1 MMGNKEIEMITRIN
15 KDIQNLISDMNIIVA
30 DMGIL
35 SQLIYDSEIS
45 RCDCDNENE
54 IKLRSHM

>member
-1 MMGNKEIEMITRIN
+1 MMGNKEIEMVMRIN
-15 KDIQNLISDMNIIVA
+15 KDIQSLISDLNIIVA

-35 SQLIYDSEIS
+35 SQLIYEKEIS
-45 RCDCDNENE
+45 RCDEDKHE

>member
-1 MMGNKEIEMITRIN
+1 MMGSKEIEMVTRIN
-15 KDIQNLISDMNIIVA
+15 KDIQNLISDLNIVIA

-35 SQLIYDSEIS
+35 SQLIYDNEIS
-45 RCDCDNENE
+45 RCNEDEHE

>member
-1 MMGNKEIEMITRIN
+1 MMGNKEIEMVTRIN
-15 KDIQNLISDMNIIVA
+15 KDIQNLISDLNIIVV

-35 SQLIYDSEIS
+35 SQLIYDNEIS
-45 RCDCDNENE
+45 RCDEDE

>member
-1 MMGNKEIEMITRIN
+1 MMGSKEIEMVTRIN
-15 KDIQNLISDMNIIVA
+15 RDIQSLISDLNIVVA

-35 SQLIYDSEIS
+35 SQLIYENEIS
-45 RCDCDNENE
+45 RCDENEHE

>member
-1 MMGNKEIEMITRIN
+1 MMGSKEIEMITRIN
-15 KDIQNLISDMNIIVA
+15 KDIQNLISDLNIIVA

-35 SQLIYDSEIS
+35 SQLIYDNEIS
-45 RCDCDNENE
+45 RCNEDEHE

>member
-1 MMGNKEIEMITRIN
+1 MGSKEIEMVTRIN
-15 KDIQNLISDMNIIVA
+15 KDIQNLISDLNIIVA

-35 SQLIYDSEIS
+35 SQLIYEKEIS
-45 RCDCDNENE
+45 RCDEDEHE

>member
-1 MMGNKEIEMITRIN
+1 MGSKEIEMITRIN
-15 KDIQNLISDMNIIVA
+15 KDIQNLISDLNIIVA

-35 SQLIYDSEIS
+35 SQLIYDTEIS
-45 RCDCDNENE
+45 RCNEDEHE

>member
-1 MMGNKEIEMITRIN
+1 MMGNKEIEMVTRIN
-15 KDIQNLISDMNIIVA
+15 KDIQNLITDLNIVVA

-35 SQLIYDSEIS
+35 SQLIYDNEIA
-45 RCDCDNENE
+45 RCNEDVD

>member
-1 MMGNKEIEMITRIN
+1 MMGNKEIEMVTRIN
-15 KDIQNLISDMNIIVA
+15 KDIQNLITDLNIVVA

-35 SQLIYDSEIS
+35 SQLIYDGEIA
-45 RCDCDNENE
+45 RCGDDVD

>member
-1 MMGNKEIEMITRIN
+1 MMGNKETIEMVTRIN
-15 KDIQNLISDMNIIVA
+15 KDIQNLISDFNIIVA

-45 RCDCDNENE
+45 RCDEDE

>member
-1 MMGNKEIEMITRIN
+1 MMESKEIEMVTRLN
-15 KDIQNLISDMNIIVA
+15 KDIQNLISDLNIIVA

-35 SQLIYDSEIS
+35 SQLIYDNEIS
-45 RCDCDNENE
+45 RCNEDEHE

>member
-1 MMGNKEIEMITRIN
+1 MGSKEIEMVTRIN
-15 KDIQNLISDMNIIVA
+15 KDIQNLISDLNIIVA

-35 SQLIYDSEIS
+35 SQFIYEKGIS
-45 RCDCDNENE
+45 RCDEDEYE

>member
-1 MMGNKEIEMITRIN
+1 MTGSKEIEMITRIN
-15 KDIQNLISDMNIIVA
+15 KDIQNLISDLNIIVA

-35 SQLIYDSEIS
+35 SQLVY
-45 RCDCDNENE
+45 DNEIARCGDDID

>member
-1 MMGNKEIEMITRIN
+1 MGNKEIEMVTRIN
-15 KDIQNLISDMNIIVA
+15 KDIQNLITDLNIVVA

-35 SQLIYDSEIS
+35 SQLIYDSEIT
-45 RCDCDNENE
+45 RCGDDVD